1 MGISGGR
8 VSLEERAECL
18 ALIKE
23 AVRSGARKYLACEI
37 MDLEIRTVE
46 RWEHMP
52 EDGRKGP
59 LNKPANAL
67 SSEERALVIE
77 TANSADYA
85 NLPPCQIVPK
95 LADLGRYIGSES
107 TFYRILREEKL
118 LTHRSKSSP
127 RTHKKPDALIA
138 KKPNEI
144 WSWDITYL
152 KASIKGR
159 YYYLYLPMDIFSR
172 AIVHW
177 EVFDCESAQNAA
189 EMIERACFLNGVK
202 KDQVTLHSDNGGP
215 MKGATMLAT
224 LQRLG
229 VAPSFSRP
237 SVSNDNPFS
246 ESLFKTMKYCPRF
259 PERCF
264 ASLEEAKAWVEKFVK
279 WYNEIHLHSGIN
291 FVTPASKHQGLDKAI
306 LAKRRATYENARK
319 RNPNRWSRDVR
330 NWSHIEVVELNPG
343 RLKKEIRNQI
353 AA

>member
-177 EVFDCESAQNAA
+177 EVFDCESAQKCSRND
-189 EMIERACFLNGVK
+189 RKC
-202 KDQVTLHSDNGGP
+202 
-215 MKGATMLAT
+215 ML
-224 LQRLG
+224 
-229 VAPSFSRP
+229 S
-237 SVSNDNPFS
+237 
-246 ESLFKTMKYCPRF
+246 
-259 PERCF
+259 
-264 ASLEEAKAWVEKFVK
+264 K
-279 WYNEIHLHSGIN
+279 WG
-291 FVTPASKHQGLDKAI
+291 
-306 LAKRRATYENARK
+306 
-319 RNPNRWSRDVR
+319 
-330 NWSHIEVVELNPG
+330 
-343 RLKKEIRNQI
+343 
-353 AA
+353 

>member
-1 MGISGGR
+1 M
-8 VSLEERAECL
+8 
-18 ALIKE
+18 
-23 AVRSGARKYLACEI
+23 
-37 MDLEIRTVE
+37 
-46 RWEHMP
+46 
-52 EDGRKGP
+52 
-59 LNKPANAL
+59 
-67 SSEERALVIE
+67 RAL
-77 TANSADYA
+77 
-85 NLPPCQIVPK
+85 K
-95 LADLGRYIGSES
+95 
-107 TFYRILREEKL
+107 
-118 LTHRSKSSP
+118 
-127 RTHKKPDALIA
+127 
-138 KKPNEI
+138 
-144 WSWDITYL
+144 
-152 KASIKGR
+152 
-159 YYYLYLPMDIFSR
+159 
-172 AIVHW
+172 
-177 EVFDCESAQNAA
+177 NAA
-189 EMIERACFLNGVK
+189 EMIESACFLNGVK

-246 ESLFKTMKYCPRF
+246 ESLFKTMKYCPSF

-306 LAKRRATYENARK
+306 LAKRRATYERARK

-343 RLKKEIRNQI
+343 RLKKELRNQI